1 MKSKLSAAL
10 VATVC
15 ILAVSVG
22 AAEADTIYTYTGN
35 PFTSAASPYTTNDF
49 VSGSFDLATPLGNNF
64 PLTTISPI
72 SFSFSDGV
80 QTITNT
86 TPGLQI
92 QFFQVQTDSSGVPDF
107 WRIGAVAHVGTPALS
122 GFFTCSL
129 SVTLCVEDPPLN
141 SEDLGTLPP
150 DPPASHRRQHGHP
163 RHLGCHLHLSCPRPS
178 HRFRSPRPHLGE
190 RWSSRLVA
198 TAAES
203 RLSIRRNPHTS
214 FAASTRPREQVQ
226 GYH

>member
-1 MKSKLSAAL
+1 LRGVTAMKSKLSAAL

-150 DPPASHRRQHGHP
+150 RPPRIPPQTTRAPPALGLSPPPLLSPAQSSVPVSPASSWRALVFSAGGDGGRKSPEHP
-163 RHLGCHLHLSCPRPS
+163 AQSAHVVC
-178 HRFRSPRPHLGE
+178 GE
-190 RWSSRLVA
+190 Y
-198 TAAES
+198 T
-203 RLSIRRNPHTS
+203 P
-214 FAASTRPREQVQ
+214 
-226 GYH
+226 